1 MAIRVSIPS
10 SLRENSH
17 VYASALLLKALKRK
31 VGRKVKK
38 EKKKKEDNEKETN
51 RDSEQS
57 PVEDDESAVT
67 PEKRIDNDLM
77 ELDDSDSLQSEDIPK
92 TIVYIRTKTSDF
104 DATRNTTESFA
115 ITFHDEDT
123 IDVSPESNTDDVENS
138 TNKDIED
145 LQSPKSILR
154 PMSHGSGIILVQ
166 SFSDEISST
175 GPSLF
180 DQLNA
185 CSIDVIENSEK
196 HGCASNISTV
206 GDSSEIITCMNETP
220 CFPDMNVLRQAL
232 GKDVEP
238 NEVFSCKN
246 TSTSTEPGYQVTK
259 GTINF
264 GKQECLSFEY
274 TSDTSVLE
282 TDKTAKKKEA
292 KEKVR
297 KNTLIAWKEDVEIVQ
312 FDDTLSSSSSSTN
325 DVIDEEGND
334 QESTVH
340 CLGKDT
346 DLIISVSL
354 VPLLFCVLM

>member
-1 MAIRVSIPS
+1 MTIRVSIPS

-38 EKKKKEDNEKETN
+38 QKSKEDNEKKTDREP
-51 RDSEQS
+51 EQS
-57 PVEDDESAVT
+57 PVENDESPVT
-67 PEKRIDNDLM
+67 PEKRIDNDLI

-92 TIVYIRTKTSDF
+92 TIVYLRTKTSDF
-104 DATRNTTESFA
+104 DATKNTTESFA

-123 IDVSPESNTDDVENS
+123 IDAPPSPESNTDDVENS

-154 PMSHGSGIILVQ
+154 PISHGSGIILIQ

-175 GPSLF
+175 GPGLF
-180 DQLNA
+180 EQLNA

-196 HGCASNISTV
+196 HGCASSISTI

-282 TDKTAKKKEA
+282 TDKTAKKKET

-312 FDDTLSSSSSSTN
+312 FDDSLSSSSSTN
-325 DVIDEEGND
+325 DIIDEEGND